1 MSLRVVDI
9 TQNLS
14 KLRCEMIIWILILM
28 IIAFS
33 LLSGE
38 FAENTQ
44 EFFLDHALAI
54 LLVSLG
60 LLYWY
65 YRTKTRDR

>member
-1 MSLRVVDI
+1 
-9 TQNLS
+9 
-14 KLRCEMIIWILILM
+14 M

-44 EFFLDHALAI
+44 EFFLDHSLAI
-54 LLVSLG
+54 LLVALG

-65 YRTKTRDR
+65 YRQKVKRG

>member
-1 MSLRVVDI
+1 
-9 TQNLS
+9 
-14 KLRCEMIIWILILM
+14 MIIWILILM

-65 YRTKTRDR
+65 YRTNSRRK